1 MYTLCIYPLR
11 NGSDLIIPFCSLSIT
26 TESFIPSTVKSQ
38 RQGKELENNPHPTY
52 EFLILN
58 MLSLY
63 DSNRFRLG
71 LSYGV

>member
-1 MYTLCIYPLR
+1 M
-11 NGSDLIIPFCSLSIT
+11 
-26 TESFIPSTVKSQ
+26 STSQ

-63 DSNRFRLG
+63 DSNRSRLG